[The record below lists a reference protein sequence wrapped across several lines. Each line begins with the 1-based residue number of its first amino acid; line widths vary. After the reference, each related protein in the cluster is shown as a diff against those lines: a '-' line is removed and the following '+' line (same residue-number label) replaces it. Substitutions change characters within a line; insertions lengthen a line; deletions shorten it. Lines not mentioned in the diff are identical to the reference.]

1 MVPKLKK
8 KKDNFTN
15 RKPGNVDRRRLRM
28 ANTSVWEQHFGLLQ
42 AAIDKL
48 GLRHM
53 PNATFNCNV
62 SMVARDKKLDKVVV
76 SRRTKHSYSESK
88 GTRDHITKCM
98 CGSFRGHI
106 TVTYNLLSST
116 PIWPLS

>member
-8 KKDNFTN
+8 KELLTI
-15 RKPGNVDRRRLRM
+15 RKPGNVDHGRLRM

-48 GLRHM
+48 GLRDK

-62 SMVARDKKLDKVVV
+62 SMSARDKKLGKVVV

-88 GTRDHITKCM
+88 GTRDHITECM
-98 CGSFRGHI
+98 HNSLRGHI
-106 TVTYNLLSST
+106 TVRYNLLSST